1 MPGRMYLLF
10 PMKAPLQ
17 SPFSLQP
24 AMSVLGFS
32 FFVAIKCWALS
43 TLVRFGAG
51 VSGAAPLGSPKLC
64 LSAPVL
70 SLALTT
76 VRKYCGRRECES
88 I

>member
-1 MPGRMYLLF
+1 MPGRMHVLF
-10 PMKAPLQ
+10 PMKASLQ

-32 FFVAIKCWALS
+32 FFVAIKRWALS
-43 TLVRFGAG
+43 TRVQFGAG
-51 VSGAAPLGSPKLC
+51 VSGAALLGSPRLC

-76 VRKYCGRRECES
+76 AQKYCGRRECES